1 MLGFAL
7 DFGSA
12 FAAVLV
18 LDFALDFGSALDLS
32 WAFGDFNIFPVFSY
46 ICSYLFSWNCIYFQ

>member
-1 MLGFAL
+1 VLGFAL

-46 ICSYLFSWNCIYFQ
+46 ICSYLFS